1 MKENL
6 VKQEIKGE
14 WEGRHPEAT
23 SPQVPRTV
31 DEQAGDSLQ
40 SVITTRRH
48 VRTITTTGH
57 ITETLAD
64 DPESPTECANE
75 NSPKISHQVEE
86 KNNQENQQV
95 VYQDQQQRQQ
105 QQQQQQQQHQQQP
118 QEHFL
123 HLPQEESPGDQ
134 RNIDPQHHPVVYTTS
149 NGEELHQVDG
159 QNSEG
164 QVIALALKDQ
174 SRFQNSPSER
184 PEIERFQVIYS
195 ENSDVRRGSGPVIT
209 VQLPDPR
216 RHQHHHQPQHRFS
229 PHENGHVT
237 TRYNQNSP
245 VAPAEDYES
254 SAIVSQTAPVQ
265 LESSAPSYSPPV
277 DTIRNAQHQLV
288 SNYGEATIKYDVAAA
303 AVAAAAAAVSESMKT
318 STTYTTLET
327 VALQPSQTVQYTT
340 HYISDGFP
348 TNSSYAYTKPD
359 DVPYLTYG
367 GHSSGRGTEI
377 EAQSQVYIKSDPT
390 LTSTSLIPGTRTTSM
405 YHEPGSPGSQVTI
418 YGGNGPTFQYSKP
431 TGDYWQPP
439 SSSSPPTIEYVQGY
453 PTVATISTSDPVGL
467 MYTGGGYVTPNSH
480 SSSSPWATLP
490 LSTSDEQF
498 DSQIMSAEPKEC
510 ANCAANMTPL
520 WRRDGTGHYLCNACG
535 IFNKMNGSNRPSM
548 TRCHGPKNKQTIAP
562 ENEVMFDFLLV
573 ITDNKSGEHGG
584 RDESGRRTGIQC
596 ANCGTSNTTLWRRN
610 NNGEPVCNACGLYY
624 KLHNVPR
631 PLSMRKDI
639 TQQRKRKPK
648 NHSAMGGLAG
658 PSGIHKTEIKSN
670 LLVDS
675 KLQLSM
681 FTSRGGGGDD
691 GNDEQQHYLGTITTE
706 QLGNAHSPIALPS
719 AAVLNRQTILTV
731 PPLEPI
737 NSRPTTD
744 STTVIITSA
753 AARIDRS

>member
-6 VKQEIKGE
+6 VKQEIKAE

-31 DEQAGDSLQ
+31 DEQAGDSSQ

-64 DPESPTECANE
+64 DPESPAECANE

-105 QQQQQQQQHQQQP
+105 QQS
-118 QEHFL
+118 QEHFI
-123 HLPQEESPGDQ
+123 HLTQEESPGDQ

-195 ENSDVRRGSGPVIT
+195 ENGDVRRGSGPVIT

-216 RHQHHHQPQHRFS
+216 RHQHQHQPQHRFS

-237 TRYNQNSP
+237 TRYNENSP
-245 VAPAEDYES
+245 AAPAEDYES

-265 LESSAPSYSPPV
+265 LESSAPPYSPPV

-288 SNYGEATIKYDVAAA
+288 SGYGEATIKYDVAAA

-340 HYISDGFP
+340 HYISDGFQ

-367 GHSSGRGTEI
+367 GHPSAREI

-390 LTSTSLIPGTRTTSM
+390 LTSTSLIPGTRATSM

-418 YGGNGPTFQYSKP
+418 YGGNGPTYQYTKP

-453 PTVATISTSDPVGL
+453 PTVATISTSDPVSL

-498 DSQIMSAEPKEC
+498 DSQVMSAEPKEC

-535 IFNKMNGSNRPSM
+535 IFNKMNGTNRPSM
-548 TRCHGPKNKQTIAP
+548 TRCHGPKMKQTIAP
-562 ENEVMFDFLLV
+562 
-573 ITDNKSGEHGG
+573 
-584 RDESGRRTGIQC
+584 SGRRAGIQC

-648 NHSAMGGLAG
+648 NHSAMGSLAG

-670 LLVDS
+670 LLGESSVS
-675 KLQLSM
+675 
-681 FTSRGGGGDD
+681 
-691 GNDEQQHYLGTITTE
+691 I
-706 QLGNAHSPIALPS
+706 
-719 AAVLNRQTILTV
+719 
-731 PPLEPI
+731 
-737 NSRPTTD
+737 
-744 STTVIITSA
+744 
-753 AARIDRS
+753 